1 MRIAV
6 RHQLIRALRCGIQAD
21 RVVSRAGLPERLQSV
36 QAVDRT
42 GRRVHQVADRMRPDR
57 FQDAQEPANVA
68 GHVRPRVGQ
77 RIPDPRL
84 RGQVIDQLE
93 LLVREQGQHALR
105 VHQVHPLEPQARLV
119 RLDHPGVRAARF
131 GRVDPEL
138 AQAIE
143 LQPHVVM
150 GVEVVDAD
158 HLVPLIDQPPG
169 DVVADEAGRA
179 GHQDLHDPSIVPAE
193 ELRQGSARRRAGRV
207 DGTGRSGHLR
217 NAMMIRRTAYSR
229 SGLVGNPSDI
239 FGGKV
244 ISLLFDAFRAQA
256 TVYESP
262 RLTVMPSARDR
273 TTFDDAEALLRYRG
287 RFGYYGGIRLIEALI
302 VRLHRYCRDRGID
315 LPRRNFT
322 VEYSSDI
329 PFGVGL
335 GGSSAIITAAFLA
348 LMDFYDLTDADIPK
362 PEQPTIVLETE
373 TEELGITAG
382 PQDRVI
388 AVYGGVVVMDFS
400 EEARARH
407 GGRHGDY
414 RPLPPEL
421 LPPLFVAWDER
432 LSKSSGT
439 VHNAMRYRA
448 AIEHDPAVIEAMA
461 RKAALVD
468 EAVAALGAG
477 RRDRLGPIMDRDF
490 DLRRSVY
497 DLPADQVRMI
507 DIARRHGSHAKFAGS
522 GGAAI
527 GICEDD
533 AHLARITAAYAEAGI
548 SVVPVRVAK
557 HPTSLD
563 DPTRMKPD
571 AGQSLPHGTI

>member
-1 MRIAV
+1 M
-6 RHQLIRALRCGIQAD
+6 L
-21 RVVSRAGLPERLQSV
+21 
-36 QAVDRT
+36 
-42 GRRVHQVADRMRPDR
+42 
-57 FQDAQEPANVA
+57 
-68 GHVRPRVGQ
+68 
-77 RIPDPRL
+77 
-84 RGQVIDQLE
+84 
-93 LLVREQGQHALR
+93 
-105 VHQVHPLEPQARLV
+105 
-119 RLDHPGVRAARF
+119 
-131 GRVDPEL
+131 
-138 AQAIE
+138 
-143 LQPHVVM
+143 
-150 GVEVVDAD
+150 
-158 HLVPLIDQPPG
+158 
-169 DVVADEAGRA
+169 
-179 GHQDLHDPSIVPAE
+179 
-193 ELRQGSARRRAGRV
+193 
-207 DGTGRSGHLR
+207 
-217 NAMMIRRTAYSR
+217 IRRTAYSR

-262 RLTVMPSARDR
+262 RLTVVPSDRDR
-273 TTFDDAEALLRYRG
+273 TTFDDAEALIGYRA

-302 VRLHRYCRDRGID
+302 VRLHRYCRDRSID

-335 GGSSAIITAAFLA
+335 GGSSAIITAVFLA
-348 LMDFYDLTDADIPK
+348 LMDFYELTDADIPK

-400 EEARARH
+400 EEARARN

-461 RKAALVD
+461 RKAALWWTRRSPPC
-468 EAVAALGAG
+468 APATASGSAPSWTATSTCAG
-477 RRDRLGPIMDRDF
+477 RSTTCP
-490 DLRRSVY
+490 
-497 DLPADQVRMI
+497 
-507 DIARRHGSHAKFAGS
+507 
-522 GGAAI
+522 
-527 GICEDD
+527 
-533 AHLARITAAYAEAGI
+533 
-548 SVVPVRVAK
+548 
-557 HPTSLD
+557 
-563 DPTRMKPD
+563 PTRC
-571 AGQSLPHGTI
+571 G

>member
-1 MRIAV
+1 M
-6 RHQLIRALRCGIQAD
+6 L
-21 RVVSRAGLPERLQSV
+21 
-36 QAVDRT
+36 
-42 GRRVHQVADRMRPDR
+42 
-57 FQDAQEPANVA
+57 
-68 GHVRPRVGQ
+68 
-77 RIPDPRL
+77 
-84 RGQVIDQLE
+84 
-93 LLVREQGQHALR
+93 
-105 VHQVHPLEPQARLV
+105 
-119 RLDHPGVRAARF
+119 
-131 GRVDPEL
+131 
-138 AQAIE
+138 
-143 LQPHVVM
+143 
-150 GVEVVDAD
+150 
-158 HLVPLIDQPPG
+158 
-169 DVVADEAGRA
+169 
-179 GHQDLHDPSIVPAE
+179 
-193 ELRQGSARRRAGRV
+193 
-207 DGTGRSGHLR
+207 
-217 NAMMIRRTAYSR
+217 IRRTAYSR
-229 SGLVGNPSDI
+229 SGMVGNPSDI

-262 RLTVMPSARDR
+262 RLTVVPSARDR
-273 TTFDDAEALLRYRG
+273 TTFDDAEALIRYRA

-302 VRLHRYCRDRGID
+302 VRLHRYCRERGID

-322 VEYSSDI
+322 VEYASDI

-335 GGSSAIITAAFLA
+335 GGSSAIITAVLLA
-348 LMDFYDLTDADIPK
+348 LMDFYELTDADIPK
-362 PEQPTIVLETE
+362 PEQPGIVLETE

-400 EEARARH
+400 EEAYVRN

-414 RPLPPEL
+414 RPLQPEL

-448 AIEHDPAVIEAMA
+448 AIEHDPAVIDAMT
-461 RKAALVD
+461 RKAELVD

-477 RRDRLGPIMDRDF
+477 HRDRLGPIMDRDF

-527 GICEDD
+527 GTYDD
-533 AHLARITAAYAEAGI
+533 DTHLTRLTAAYAEAGI
-548 SVVPVRVAK
+548 SVVRVRVAR
-557 HPTSLD
+557 HPR
-563 DPTRMKPD
+563 PGG
-571 AGQSLPHGTI
+571 AEA

>member
-1 MRIAV
+1 M
-6 RHQLIRALRCGIQAD
+6 
-21 RVVSRAGLPERLQSV
+21 
-36 QAVDRT
+36 
-42 GRRVHQVADRMRPDR
+42 
-57 FQDAQEPANVA
+57 
-68 GHVRPRVGQ
+68 
-77 RIPDPRL
+77 
-84 RGQVIDQLE
+84 
-93 LLVREQGQHALR
+93 LV
-105 VHQVHPLEPQARLV
+105 
-119 RLDHPGVRAARF
+119 
-131 GRVDPEL
+131 
-138 AQAIE
+138 
-143 LQPHVVM
+143 
-150 GVEVVDAD
+150 
-158 HLVPLIDQPPG
+158 
-169 DVVADEAGRA
+169 
-179 GHQDLHDPSIVPAE
+179 
-193 ELRQGSARRRAGRV
+193 
-207 DGTGRSGHLR
+207 
-217 NAMMIRRTAYSR
+217 RRTAYSR
-229 SGLVGNPSDI
+229 SGLIGNPSDI

-262 RLTVMPSARDR
+262 RLTVVPSARDS
-273 TTFDDAEALLRYRG
+273 TTFDDAEALIRYRA

-335 GGSSAIITAAFLA
+335 GGSSAIITAVFVA
-348 LMDFYDLTDADIPK
+348 LMDFYELTEADVPK
-362 PEQPTIVLETE
+362 PEQPTIVRETE

-400 EEARARH
+400 EQARARN

-432 LSKSSGT
+432 LSKSSGA

-448 AIEHDPAVIEAMA
+448 AIKHDPAVIEAMA
-461 RKAALVD
+461 CKAALVD
-468 EAVAALGAG
+468 EAVAALRAG
-477 RRDRLGPIMDRDF
+477 QRDRLGPIMDRDF

-522 GGAAI
+522 GGAVI
-527 GICEDD
+527 GTCEDES
-533 AHLARITAAYAEAGI
+533 HLARITAAYAEAGI
-548 SVVPVRVAK
+548 SVVPVRVA
-557 HPTSLD
+557 
-563 DPTRMKPD
+563 R
-571 AGQSLPHGTI
+571 QSGSAEA

>member
-1 MRIAV
+1 M
-6 RHQLIRALRCGIQAD
+6 
-21 RVVSRAGLPERLQSV
+21 
-36 QAVDRT
+36 
-42 GRRVHQVADRMRPDR
+42 
-57 FQDAQEPANVA
+57 
-68 GHVRPRVGQ
+68 
-77 RIPDPRL
+77 
-84 RGQVIDQLE
+84 VI
-93 LLVREQGQHALR
+93 H
-105 VHQVHPLEPQARLV
+105 
-119 RLDHPGVRAARF
+119 
-131 GRVDPEL
+131 
-138 AQAIE
+138 
-143 LQPHVVM
+143 
-150 GVEVVDAD
+150 
-158 HLVPLIDQPPG
+158 
-169 DVVADEAGRA
+169 
-179 GHQDLHDPSIVPAE
+179 
-193 ELRQGSARRRAGRV
+193 
-207 DGTGRSGHLR
+207 
-217 NAMMIRRTAYSR
+217 RTAYSR

-262 RLTVMPSARDR
+262 RLTVVPSDRER
-273 TTFDDAEALLRYRG
+273 TTFDDAEALIRYRA
-287 RFGYYGGIRLIEALI
+287 RFGYYGGVRLIEALI
-302 VRLHRYCRDRGID
+302 VRLHRYCRDRSID

-335 GGSSAIITAAFLA
+335 GGSSPIIAAVFLA
-348 LMDFYDLTDADIPK
+348 LMDFYELTDADIPK

-400 EEARARH
+400 EEARARN

-414 RPLPPEL
+414 RPLPPKL

-432 LSKSSGT
+432 LSKSSGA

-461 RKAALVD
+461 CKAALVD
-468 EAVAALGAG
+468 EAVAALRAG
-477 RRDRLGPIMDRDF
+477 HRERLGPIMDRDF

-522 GGAAI
+522 GGAVI
-527 GICEDD
+527 GTCEDD
-533 AHLARITAAYAEAGI
+533 AHLARLSAAYAEAGI
-548 SVVPVRVAK
+548 SVVPVRVAR
-557 HPTSLD
+557 HPRSGG
-563 DPTRMKPD
+563 
-571 AGQSLPHGTI
+571 AEA